1 MELAH
6 EALAKFFPAEQAEGA
21 EFKQTSGGVNN
32 IGMVRSGAVANVLEA
47 APQHTQPPTHP
58 KTNKQY
64 VTLPGGKRYV
74 MRIYNNS
81 GNRARVQWEHD
92 ILAQLNAQ
100 KLSFHLPSPLPSLA
114 DAKLTYAPL
123 SNGADACMFELIPGT
138 LPKLTCV
145 QDIGRA
151 SGELLEAIQKVKLS
165 QKCPTPPYHDLY
177 AVHHAVDH
185 DSFYREMAGPDF
197 DAVRPAADK
206 AVAYIKVRPSFG
218 LVVVRSR
225 EGDLPSVRAG
235 RCG

>member
-1 MELAH
+1 MPER
-6 EALAKFFPAEQAEGA
+6 P
-21 EFKQTSGGVNN
+21 N
-32 IGMVRSGAVANVLEA
+32 
-47 APQHTQPPTHP
+47 PQPTPTHP
-58 KTNKQY
+58 NNLQY

-74 MRIYNNS
+74 LRIYNNS

-92 ILAQLNAQ
+92 ILAQLNAE
-100 KLSFHLPSPLPSLA
+100 KLSFQLPSPLPSLA
-114 DAKLTYAPL
+114 DAKCTFAPL

-165 QKCPTPPYHDLY
+165 QHCPTPPYHDLY

-185 DSFYREMAGPDF
+185 ASFFREIAGPDF

-206 AVAYIKVRPSFG
+206 AVAYIKVCRW
-218 LVVVRSR
+218 
-225 EGDLPSVRAG
+225 SVG
-235 RCG
+235 GSG